1 MIEIKKNK
9 KLDLHPPD
17 FNCDGDIAPH
27 LKSYDM
33 LQHLNNFGF
42 TGVIGK
48 PGSGKT
54 SLVISM
60 LTSKKENR
68 VFRKVFDN
76 VILVMPTCSRESMK
90 KNPFKNHHVE
100 KMFDELTYGTI
111 HNIYNQLLTN
121 SENKETTILILDDVG
136 ASLKDSSIA
145 TILRKIIFNRRHLK
159 VHIVV
164 MLQSYMSFAK
174 EIRKLFS
181 NIIIFKPSKTEFENL
196 MNEMFEMH
204 KDQALDLMQYIFTN
218 PHDYLFLNVDS
229 QKMYKNFDEI
239 IIPEK

>member
-9 KLDLHPPD
+9 KIDLQPPN
-17 FNCDGDIAPH
+17 FNCDGDLAPH

-42 TGVIGK
+42 SGVIGK

-60 LTSKKENR
+60 LVSRKQNR

-76 VILVMPTCSRESMK
+76 VLLVMPTCSRESMI
-90 KNPFKNHHVE
+90 KNPFKNHHE
-100 KMFDELTYGTI
+100 DKMFDELTYGSIT
-111 HNIYNQLLTN
+111 NIYNQLLAN
-121 SENKETTILILDDVG
+121 SENKETSLLILDDVG
-136 ASLKDSSIA
+136 ASLKDATIA
-145 TILRKIIFNRRHLK
+145 TILRKIIFNRRNLK
-159 VHIVV
+159 VHIIV

-174 EIRKLFS
+174 EIRKLFT

-196 MNEMFEMH
+196 MTEMFEMH
-204 KDQALDLMQYIFTN
+204 KDIALDLMKEIYTD

-229 QKMYKNFDEI
+229 QRMYKNFDEI
-239 IIPEK
+239 ILPEK

>member
-1 MIEIKKNK
+1 MQIKENK
-9 KLDLHPPD
+9 KMVLQPPS
-17 FNCDGDIAPH
+17 FNCDGDLAPH

-42 TGVIGK
+42 TAVIGK

-60 LTSKKENR
+60 LISKKKNR

-76 VILVMPTCSRESMK
+76 VLLVMPTCSRESMV
-90 KNPFKNHHVE
+90 KNPFKNHLPE
-100 KMFDELTYGTI
+100 KMFDELTYGSIT
-111 HNIYNQLLTN
+111 NIYNQLLSN
-121 SENKETTILILDDVG
+121 SENKQTSLLILDDVG

-159 VHIVV
+159 VHIIV

-174 EIRKLFS
+174 EIRKLFT

-196 MNEMFEMH
+196 MIEMFEMH
-204 KDQALDLMQYIFTN
+204 KDIALDLMKEIYTD

-229 QKMYKNFDEI
+229 QRMYKNFDEI

>member
-76 VILVMPTCSRESMK
+76 VILVMPSCSRESMK

-164 MLQSYMSFAK
+164 
-174 EIRKLFS
+174 I
-181 NIIIFKPSKTEFENL
+181 
-196 MNEMFEMH
+196 
-204 KDQALDLMQYIFTN
+204 
-218 PHDYLFLNVDS
+218 
-229 QKMYKNFDEI
+229 
-239 IIPEK
+239 

>member
-1 MIEIKKNK
+1 MIIKKNK
-9 KLDLHPPD
+9 KLDLQPPS
-17 FNCDGDIAPH
+17 FNCDGDLAPH

-60 LTSKKENR
+60 LCSKKENR

-90 KNPFKNHHVE
+90 KNVFKNHLPE
-100 KMFDELTYGTI
+100 KMFDELTLGSIT
-111 HNIYNQLLTN
+111 NIYNQLLAN
-121 SENKETTILILDDVG
+121 SSNKQTSLLILDDVG
-136 ASLKDSSIA
+136 ASLKDSTIA

-159 VHIVV
+159 VHIIV
-164 MLQSYMSFAK
+164 MLQSYMSMAK
-174 EIRKLFS
+174 EIRKLFT
-181 NIIIFKPSKTEFENL
+181 NIIIFKPSKTKFENL
-196 MNEMFEMH
+196 MTEMFEMH
-204 KDQALDLMQYIFTN
+204 KDDALDLLKDVYTD
-218 PHDYLFLNVDS
+218 PHDYLFLNVDT
-229 QKMYKNFDEI
+229 QRMYKNFDEI
-239 IIPEK
+239 ILPEK